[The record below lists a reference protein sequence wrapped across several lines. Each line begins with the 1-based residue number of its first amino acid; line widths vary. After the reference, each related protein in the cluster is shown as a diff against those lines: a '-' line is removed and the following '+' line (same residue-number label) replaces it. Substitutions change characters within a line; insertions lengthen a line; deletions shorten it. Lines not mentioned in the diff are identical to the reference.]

1 MIRIGIDIGGVLIG
15 KGRENNSLFD
25 VPNSLETLQTLSEK
39 YRLYIISYS
48 KEGMAQSNYNNLIN
62 YNLFWSQYYVDNKS
76 YKASIV
82 KHLSCNVMIDDNEN
96 ILNQVKNENPEV
108 TTILFQRYNKQK
120 KKSHRKHIL
129 VDNWVDIITVLER
142 LDTNNNIAEK
152 DEQGVGY
159 FIYS

>member
-15 KGRENNSLFD
+15 IGRENNSLFD
-25 VPNSLETLQTLSEK
+25 VPNSLETLKTLSEK

-48 KEGMAQSNYNNLIN
+48 KERMAQSNYNNLIN
-62 YNLFWSQYYVDNKS
+62 YNLFWSQYYVNNKS

-142 LDTNNNIAEK
+142 LDPNNNVIEK
-152 DEQGVGY
+152 DELGVGY